1 MSLNMAENTK
11 GEGQLIII
19 IIIIIIILIFV
30 FVRSGRTIMA
40 LFVHLFYIMA
50 AFSHLRAAFS
60 DSDHI

>member
-1 MSLNMAENTK
+1 MAENTK
-11 GEGQLIII
+11 GEGQLIIII

-60 DSDHI
+60 NPGQ